1 MRKIIAVL
9 NTKGGASKS
18 TFAFQVIGG
27 YFLPKKQPVRLM
39 EFDDENKDSEKF
51 GKSAIKTEQ
60 IKVGDGSAI
69 TDILRKAILE
79 SNKEE
84 NLVLDVGGNK
94 TTTIFIEGL
103 KKSMLY
109 RKIDLIVIPMSGG
122 YQDLDNAKKTYEL
135 IKAFNI
141 PVVFGL
147 SRIRNMERAK
157 FQYDE
162 FFKSFPNEKY
172 IELKESDVI
181 DLSRNNKK
189 SVYEIAVDTELKTSL
204 EASLV
209 EAFDS
214 NDNVKAKFL
223 SFQFEIA
230 TEAEEYLDSILTP
243 AWNELD
249 SFLMNNNEDGKDART
264 NAQGS

>member
-1 MRKIIAVL
+1 MKKIVAVL

-27 YFLPKKQPVRLM
+27 YFLQKSLPVMLM

-51 GKSAIKTEQ
+51 GKSNIKTEQ
-60 IKVGDGSAI
+60 VKVGDGSAI

-79 SNKEE
+79 SNKDE

-135 IKAFNI
+135 VKEFNI

-147 SRIRNMERAK
+147 SRIRNMERSG
-157 FQYDE
+157 FQYAE
-162 FFKSFPNEKY
+162 FFKAFPNEKY
-172 IELKESDVI
+172 LELKESDVI

-189 SVYEIAVDTELKTSL
+189 SVYEIAMDSELKSSL
-204 EASLV
+204 EAALV
-209 EAFDS
+209 EAFDN
-214 NDNVKAKFL
+214 NDNTKANFL

-230 TEAEEYLDSILTP
+230 TEAGEYLRAILEP
-243 AWNELD
+243 AWQKLD
-249 SFLMNNNEDGKDART
+249 TVIKIEEEKDART
-264 NAQGS
+264 NTKGS